1 MLLINPESDNSG
13 NSHLKPNA
21 TFHFLLKE
29 LRHGDFQFF
38 WSKLPQII
46 TKYLCRT
53 RNTYGTL
60 RGRNQVN
67 FQRKN
72 KP

>member
-38 WSKLPQII
+38 GQNCLKL
-46 TKYLCRT
+46 
-53 RNTYGTL
+53 
-60 RGRNQVN
+60 
-67 FQRKN
+67 
-72 KP
+72 